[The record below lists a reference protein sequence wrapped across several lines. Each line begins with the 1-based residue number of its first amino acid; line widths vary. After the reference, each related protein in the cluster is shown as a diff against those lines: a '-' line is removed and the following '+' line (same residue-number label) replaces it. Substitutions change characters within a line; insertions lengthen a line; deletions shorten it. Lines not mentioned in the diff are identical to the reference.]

1 MSIETI
7 AEQNPAEK
15 VLVSTPFPESWWG
28 KLLYGL
34 FIVVMP
40 ILAFWAT
47 ELFKPEWQS
56 GEFSDYLILL
66 LFPKASL
73 LFFPL
78 LAYSI
83 VCYWLLLIDAVRY
96 SQIYTVRL
104 GIYTALILAFQ
115 YSVLSALFLFN
126 GSFSWNSLY
135 LIGLWLLPL
144 FSPRIYRSLVNRWS
158 AKAVN
163 NTLLLLG
170 IAIFFASALIM
181 KNLLSPLVF
190 LLVVLTVAAPFW
202 SLLMAL
208 QAAIWLYKTHEFK
221 LTVPRGLGLAT
232 WIAGYVAAWRFDILK
247 MYELYA
253 ALPPQPPPDC
263 YIATAAAQGHSQFVG
278 SWLVRRV
285 TGETMRVNKQL
296 QILKCAELALM
307 AVQPRL
313 HEAFRRVYDVVGK
326 SLAGRMQNPFLGD
339 IAYLLLKPCDWLAR
353 VILRMIVP
361 EIDSISNEMYV
372 NYDHEYSS

>member
-1 MSIETI
+1 MNIEI
-7 AEQNPAEK
+7 VAEQDPEEK
-15 VLVSTPFPESWWG
+15 VFVSTPFPESWWG

-47 ELFKPEWQS
+47 DLFKPEWQS

-66 LFPKASL
+66 LFPEASL
-73 LFFPL
+73 LFILL

-83 VCYWLLLIDAVRY
+83 ICYCLLLIDVPRY
-96 SQIYTVRL
+96 SQMYIVRF
-104 GIYTALILAFQ
+104 GIYAAILLALQ
-115 YSVLSALFLFN
+115 YSILSALFLF
-126 GSFSWNSLY
+126 SDLPSWNNLY
-135 LIGLWLLPL
+135 LIILWLLPV
-144 FSPRIYRSLVNRWS
+144 FTPKIYRWLVNKWGG
-158 AKAVN
+158 KAVN
-163 NTLLLLG
+163 TALLILVAAGLL
-170 IAIFFASALIM
+170 INAF
-181 KNLLSPLVF
+181 V

-202 SLLMAL
+202 SLWMAL

-221 LTVPRGLGLAT
+221 LTVPRSLGLAA

-278 SWLVRRV
+278 SWLACRA
-285 TGETMRVNKQL
+285 TGETTRVNQQL

-307 AVQPRL
+307 AVQPRF
-313 HEAFRRVYDVVGK
+313 HKAFRRVYDVIGK
-326 SLAGRMQNPFLGD
+326 SLAQRMQNPFLAD
-339 IAYLLLKPCDWLAR
+339 LAYILLKPWDWLAR
-353 VILRMIVP
+353 LILRMIVP
-361 EIDSISNEMYV
+361 EIDSISNKIYT
-372 NYDHEYSS
+372 N